1 MAVSGHNGRNETFVG
16 NSSSIEL
23 AFYDENSNEIQIT
36 QSNFPIDLKIKRD
49 SSLTDSSSSFQYVN
63 TSKMNSVLEET
74 NSIYLLN
81 TFNIKSKNASIHIEI
96 KPFIPSKSYLMF
108 LKLGYMPILN
118 STYSD
123 YDSFKIF
130 CPSKKFNYNE
140 KIYKFFT

>member
-16 NSSSIEL
+16 NSSFIGL

-36 QSNFPIDLKIKRD
+36 QSNFPIDVKIKRD
-49 SSLTDSSSSFQYVN
+49 SSLTDSSFQYVN
-63 TSKMNSVLEET
+63 TSKMNSVLEEI
-74 NSIYLLN
+74 NSVFLLN
-81 TFNIKSKNASIHIEI
+81 TFNIKSINASIHIEI
-96 KPFIPSKSYLMF
+96 KPLNPSKSYLMF

-130 CPSKKFNYNE
+130 CPSKKTLFY
-140 KIYKFFT
+140 KRIYEL